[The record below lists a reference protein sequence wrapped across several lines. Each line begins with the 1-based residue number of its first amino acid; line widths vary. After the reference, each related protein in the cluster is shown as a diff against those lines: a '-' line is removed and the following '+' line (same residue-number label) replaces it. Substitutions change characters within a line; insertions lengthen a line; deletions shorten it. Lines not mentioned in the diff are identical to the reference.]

1 MHFFVYLIEASICI
15 SLLYAVYLI
24 FIKRDTFH
32 NLKRYYLLVSLFISL
47 IIPQLPSIHISKVV
61 DDTVLSNNLNSQD
74 YAIYNDTFEKV
85 VFGNMPEQ
93 ENIRSIYNKQ
103 ERNIFL
109 LLLLTSY
116 ALGACLMSYRF
127 IKNIYQ
133 IRKLVRGNATEISGN
148 HQIVRHKTSLSAF
161 SFFKYIFLNSEEIE
175 SQDIR
180 TILKHEEIHIQLG
193 HSFDVIFI
201 ECYKILFWFNPI
213 IWWYKK
219 SLLEVH
225 EHQVDNYLIHD
236 KAEDMDSYQEI
247 LLKQYLGNVNI
258 ELAHSFNHS
267 QIKFRI
273 KMMKKSKSKWWTNFK
288 MIIAIPVIAVSLLAF
303 TNTGIEFPSDNQSIS
318 TKRKKFHEP
327 DAAGM
332 CYIPGGSYQLNR
344 TDGNTTKSFNVS
356 VDAFWMKETE
366 VRVEEYN
373 KYLEA
378 IKRDS
383 SQQVYEAALPDKDK
397 APFEDYFVSEEYLG
411 YPVVGIS
418 LLQAQNYCKWVT
430 QVENLRLEKKGLPPV
445 ADVRIPTEVE
455 WIYAS
460 FGGKDPDEVEKPE
473 ISELSA
479 PTKRTPVNGWSLMN
493 MFDNVSEWTYTC
505 FDPETYMNQLQNY
518 PGITLDNIIV
528 IGNNFKNS
536 MVKDKLILN
545 GNDTYDYVGFRSVR
559 TYLGDQYGKTDR
571 KVNG

>member
-1 MHFFVYLIEASICI
+1 MMQFFVYLIEGSICI
-15 SLLYAVYLI
+15 TLLYTIYLI
-24 FIKRDTFH
+24 FLKRDTFH
-32 NLKRYYLLVSLFISL
+32 SLKRSYLLVSLFISL
-47 IIPQLPSIHISKVV
+47 IIPQLPSFQISRAV
-61 DDTVLSNNLNSQD
+61 DDKVLANNLNSRD
-74 YAIYNDTFEKV
+74 YTIYNDTFEKV

-127 IKNIYQ
+127 IRNIHQ
-133 IRKLVRGNATEISGN
+133 IRKLIRGNAIETFGN
-148 HQIVRHKTSLSAF
+148 HQIVRHRTNLSAF
-161 SFFKYIFLNSEEIE
+161 SFFKHIFLNSENID

-180 TILKHEEIHIQLG
+180 TILKHEEIHIKLG

-225 EHQVDNYLIHD
+225 EHQVDNSLIHD
-236 KAEDMDSYQEI
+236 KAADMDGYQEV
-247 LLKQYLGNVNI
+247 LLKQYLGNINL

-273 KMMKKSKSKWWTNFK
+273 EMMKKTKSKWWTNLK
-288 MIIAIPVIAVSLLAF
+288 MILAIPVLTVSLLAF
-303 TNTGIEFPSDNQSIS
+303 TNTNIERPFENNFDS
-318 TKRKKFHEP
+318 RKKYHEP

-332 CYIPGGSYQLNR
+332 CYIPGGSFQLNR

-366 VRVEEYN
+366 VRVEEYK

-378 IKRDS
+378 VKRDS

-397 APFEDYFVSEEYLG
+397 APFEDYFVSEEYFG
-411 YPVVGIS
+411 YPMVGIS
-418 LLQAQNYCKWVT
+418 LLKAQNYCKWVT
-430 QVENLRLEKKGLPPV
+430 NVENLRLEKKGLPPV

-460 FGGKDPDEVEKPE
+460 FGGKNPDEVEKPE

-479 PTKRTPVNGWSLMN
+479 PTKRTPVNGWNLMN
-493 MFDNVSEWTYTC
+493 MFDNVSEWTFTS
-505 FDPETYMNQLQNY
+505 FDPETYMTQLQND
-518 PGITLDNIIV
+518 PGKTLENIIV
-528 IGNNFKNS
+528 KGNNYKNS

-545 GNDTYDYVGFRSVR
+545 GNDTFDYVGFRCIR
-559 TYLGDQYGKTDR
+559 TYLGDKYGKTE
-571 KVNG
+571 